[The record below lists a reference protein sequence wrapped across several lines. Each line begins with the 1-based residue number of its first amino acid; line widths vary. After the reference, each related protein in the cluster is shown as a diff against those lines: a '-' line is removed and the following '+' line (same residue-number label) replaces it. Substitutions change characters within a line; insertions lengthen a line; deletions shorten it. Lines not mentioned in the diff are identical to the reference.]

1 MVRSLLVLML
11 AAGSI
16 VLAACG
22 GEDGGD
28 RASAMSIPG
37 WKTDASN
44 RSVALEEFRSG
55 GPPRDGIP
63 PIDDPKLLGVTDAD
77 RLLDDTE
84 PVMVVEL
91 GGRARAYP
99 LRIMVWHE
107 IVNDRL
113 AGRPIAVTYCPLCNS
128 AVVFDRRVGGRE
140 LTFGTTG
147 KLRRSDLVMWDR
159 QTESWWQQFSGE
171 ALVGE
176 LTGTVLRPEAS
187 RTLSWRDFKRAF
199 PQGTVLSQDTGVERP
214 YGRIPYEGYDA
225 DPDEQP
231 FLLDAEAD
239 RRLPPKERVLLVRS
253 GGASTAIAFTRLRRD
268 PVVAGEVGG
277 APFVGFFAPGVRSA
291 LDRAVI
297 AESRDV
303 GSAAA
308 YNPRVDGR
316 LLRFD
321 SGGRGVFVDAQTSS
335 RWDLTGRAVSGPL
348 EGRRLRPLRH
358 DQQFWFAVAA
368 FLPDVRILR

>member
-1 MVRSLLVLML
+1 MVRSLLVLTL
-11 AAGSI
+11 AAGSL

-22 GEDGGD
+22 GEAGGD
-28 RASAMSIPG
+28 RESATTIPG
-37 WKTDASN
+37 WKTDASK
-44 RSVALEEFRSG
+44 RSVSLDEFRSG

-63 PIDDPKLLGVTDAD
+63 PIDDPKLLDVADAD
-77 RLLDDTE
+77 RQLDDTE

-91 GGRARAYP
+91 DGRARAYP

-113 AGRPIAVTYCPLCNS
+113 AGRPIAVTFCPLCNS

-147 KLRRSDLVMWDR
+147 KLRQSDLVMWDR

-176 LTGTVLRPEAS
+176 MTGTILRPVAS

-199 PQGTVLSQDTGVERP
+199 AQGTVLSQDTGVERP
-214 YGRIPYEGYDA
+214 YGRNPYEGYDA
-225 DPDEQP
+225 DADEQP
-231 FLLDAEAD
+231 FLLDGEAD
-239 RRLPPKERVLLVRS
+239 RRLPPKGRVLLIRA
-253 GGASTAIAFTRLRRD
+253 GGASVAIPFTRLRRD
-268 PVVAGEVGG
+268 RVVAGDVGD

-291 LDRAVI
+291 LDRAAI
-297 AESRDV
+297 ADSRDV
-303 GSAAA
+303 GSATA
-308 YNPRVDGR
+308 YDPRVDGR

-321 SGGRGVFVDAQTSS
+321 SAGRGVFVDAQTSS
-335 RWDLTGRAVSGPL
+335 RWDLTGRAVDGPL
-348 EGRRLRPLRH
+348 KGRRLRPLHH